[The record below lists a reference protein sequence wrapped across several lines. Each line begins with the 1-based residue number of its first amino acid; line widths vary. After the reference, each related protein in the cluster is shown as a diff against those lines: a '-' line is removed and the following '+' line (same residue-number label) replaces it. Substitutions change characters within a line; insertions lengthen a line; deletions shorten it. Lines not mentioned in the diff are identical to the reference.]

1 MGGLIMSDKTYFPT
15 TRAALNKALRATIVK
30 AHRYPKDAG
39 RKFPGI
45 KFGPASSDWP
55 MVTTTFVDT
64 GEVRIDYAGD
74 PVFSKLQ
81 IDNYIAEFCR
91 LNHLRVAA

>member
-1 MGGLIMSDKTYFPT
+1 MAEKTYFPT
-15 TRAALNKALRATIVK
+15 TKAALSKALRATIVK

-39 RKFPGI
+39 SKFPGI
-45 KFGPASSDWP
+45 KFGPASADWS
-55 MVTTTFVDT
+55 MCETTFIDT

-81 IDNYIAEFCR
+81 IDKYVAEFCK
-91 LNHLRVAA
+91 LNHLTGA

>member
-1 MGGLIMSDKTYFPT
+1 MSDKTYFPT
-15 TRAALNKALRATIVK
+15 TRAALNRSLRATIVK
-30 AHRYPKDAG
+30 AHCYDKRNG

-45 KFGPASSDWP
+45 AFGPAHADWP
-55 MVTTTFVDT
+55 MVETTFVDT

-81 IDNYIAEFCR
+81 IDKYVAEFCR
-91 LNHLRVAA
+91 LNHLRVT